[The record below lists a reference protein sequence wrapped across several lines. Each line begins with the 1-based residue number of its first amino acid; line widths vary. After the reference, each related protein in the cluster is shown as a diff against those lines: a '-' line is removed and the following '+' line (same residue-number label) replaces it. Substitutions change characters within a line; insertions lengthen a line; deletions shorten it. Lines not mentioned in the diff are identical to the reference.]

1 MPAGSRVLIQITLG
15 LGSLISVADK
25 CYALDAAI
33 PVRTRRPTMPIFR
46 TSSSAAK
53 TDPSKSTS
61 PSQLP
66 RRTFLKSSG
75 TAAAAMTAASYSQ
88 VMGAN
93 ERVQVACIGVR
104 GRGRTHIREFARDER
119 SEVAAVVD
127 IDQAVAER
135 AAQQT
140 LELQNRKP
148 TEYEDLRKMLED
160 KSIDAVSVAAP
171 NHWHALATIWSCQA
185 GKDVYVEK
193 PASHSIFE
201 GRKMVE
207 AARKYKRIVQVGH
220 QGRSTQHKVRAIELL
235 RDGVIGKLY
244 MARGLCFKRR
254 KSIGAKSTGPVPPGV
269 NYDIW
274 LGPSQE
280 LGFKEN
286 RFHYNWHWYWDFGNG
301 DIGNQG
307 VHEMDIARWGLG
319 KEELPPAVY
328 SSGGHYI
335 YPDDQQTPNTQTAVF
350 EYPDS
355 QIVFEVRGL
364 MSGGEADMQTTPDN
378 RNTVGNLFFG
388 ADGYMR
394 VNHAGFS
401 TYLGEKHEPGPAM
414 SSAEGRGLDSAAH
427 FANFLDA
434 VKSRKHTDL
443 HCDVEVGHL
452 SAALCHLANI
462 SYRTNRKLSFDAK
475 TEKFPGDDEA
485 NKLLKR
491 DYREPFVVPEKV

>member
-1 MPAGSRVLIQITLG
+1 MATPSAKNTHHAKSASQPPH
-15 LGSLISVADK
+15 A
-25 CYALDAAI
+25 
-33 PVRTRRPTMPIFR
+33 RRN
-46 TSSSAAK
+46 
-53 TDPSKSTS
+53 
-61 PSQLP
+61 
-66 RRTFLKSSG
+66 FLKSSG
-75 TAAAAMTAASYSQ
+75 SAAAALTAASYSQ

-104 GRGRTHIREFARDER
+104 GRGKSHIREFARDER

-140 LELQNRKP
+140 LEHQKRKP
-148 TEYEDLRKMLED
+148 AEYEDLRKMLEND
-160 KSIDAVSVAAP
+160 SIDAVSVAAP

-220 QGRSTQHKVRAIELL
+220 QSRSTQHKVRAIELL
-235 RDGVIGKLY
+235 REGVIGKLY

-254 KSIGAKSTGPVPPGV
+254 KSIGAKSASPVPPGV
-269 NYDIW
+269 NYDLW

-280 LGFKEN
+280 IDFKEN

-364 MSGGEADMQTTPDN
+364 ITGGEAGMQDKTGN
-378 RNTVGNLFFG
+378 MNVVGNLFFG
-388 ADGYMR
+388 ADGYMT
-394 VNHAGFS
+394 VNHRGFA
-401 TYLGEKHEPGPAM
+401 TYLGEKREPGPAM
-414 SSAEGRGLDSAAH
+414 SFAEEQGWSSAGH

-452 SAALCHLANI
+452 SAALCHMANI
-462 SYRTNRKLSFDAK
+462 SYRTNRKLKFDAK
-475 TEKFPGDDEA
+475 TERFPGDDEA

-491 DYREPFVVPEKV
+491 DYREPFVVPRNV

>member
-1 MPAGSRVLIQITLG
+1 MA
-15 LGSLISVADK
+15 ISQ
-25 CYALDAAI
+25 
-33 PVRTRRPTMPIFR
+33 
-46 TSSSAAK
+46 
-53 TDPSKSTS
+53 TS
-61 PSQLP
+61 PSAPTTSPTKSESQTPLG
-66 RRTFLKSSG
+66 RRTFLKSAG
-75 TAAAAMTAASYSQ
+75 TAAATMTAASYSQ
-88 VMGAN
+88 ILGAN

-104 GRGRTHIREFARDER
+104 GRGKTHIREFARDER

-140 LELQNRKP
+140 LEHQKRKP
-148 TEYEDLRKMLED
+148 AEYEDLRKMLED
-160 KSIDAVSVAAP
+160 KSIDAVSIAAP
-171 NHWHALATIWSCQA
+171 NHWHALAAIWACQA

-193 PASHSIFE
+193 PACHSIFE

-220 QGRSTQHKVRAIELL
+220 QSRSMQHKIRAIELL
-235 RDGVIGKLY
+235 REGVIGKLY

-254 KSIGAKSTGPVPPGV
+254 KSIGAKATGLVPPDV

-307 VHEMDIARWGLG
+307 VHEMDVARWGLG

-364 MSGGEADMQTTPDN
+364 VTGGEADMQGSPTN
-378 RNTVGNLFFG
+378 RNVVGNLFFG
-388 ADGYMR
+388 ADGYMT
-394 VNHAGFS
+394 VNHDGFA
-401 TYLGEKHEPGPAM
+401 TYLGEEREPGPAM
-414 SSAEGRGLDSAAH
+414 SSTWGPGLDSAPH
-427 FANFLDA
+427 FTNFLDA

-443 HCDVEVGHL
+443 HCDVEVGHR

-462 SYRTNRKLSFDAK
+462 SYRTNRKLKFDSR
-475 TEKFPGDDEA
+475 TERFQGDDEA

-491 DYREPFVVPEKV
+491 DYREPFVVPESV

>member
-1 MPAGSRVLIQITLG
+1 MLRFVGSEATIEETSHG
-15 LGSLISVADK
+15 N
-25 CYALDAAI
+25 
-33 PVRTRRPTMPIFR
+33 IFR
-46 TSSSAAK
+46 KDTHQAKSA
-53 TDPSKSTS
+53 
-61 PSQLP
+61 SQPPLA
-66 RRTFLKSSG
+66 RRNFLKSSG
-75 TAAAAMTAASYSQ
+75 SAAAALTAVSYSQ

-104 GRGRTHIREFARDER
+104 GRGKAHIREFARDKR

-140 LELQNRKP
+140 LEHQKRKP
-148 TEYEDLRKMLED
+148 AEYEDLRKMLEND
-160 KSIDAVSVAAP
+160 SIDAVSVAAP

-220 QGRSTQHKVRAIELL
+220 QSRSTQHKVRAIELL
-235 RDGVIGKLY
+235 REGVIGKLY

-254 KSIGAKSTGPVPPGV
+254 KSIGAKSASPVPPGV
-269 NYDIW
+269 NYDLW

-280 LGFKEN
+280 IDFKEN

-364 MSGGEADMQTTPDN
+364 LTGGEAGMQDKSGN
-378 RNTVGNLFFG
+378 MNTVANLF
-388 ADGYMR
+388 
-394 VNHAGFS
+394 
-401 TYLGEKHEPGPAM
+401 LEPTA
-414 SSAEGRGLDSAAH
+414 
-427 FANFLDA
+427 
-434 VKSRKHTDL
+434 T
-443 HCDVEVGHL
+443 
-452 SAALCHLANI
+452 
-462 SYRTNRKLSFDAK
+462 
-475 TEKFPGDDEA
+475 
-485 NKLLKR
+485 
-491 DYREPFVVPEKV
+491 